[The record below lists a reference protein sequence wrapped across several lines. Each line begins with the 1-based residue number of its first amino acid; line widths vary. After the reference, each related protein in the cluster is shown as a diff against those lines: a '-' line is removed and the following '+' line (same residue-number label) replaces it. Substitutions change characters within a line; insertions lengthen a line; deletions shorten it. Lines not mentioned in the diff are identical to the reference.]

1 MSIIAAVLLLLAFV
15 LCYWAFISSPLKVL
29 RYKIDVF
36 SSVIVA
42 SLTRVDKNRQQLND
56 RGPNEPTDVG

>member
-1 MSIIAAVLLLLAFV
+1 MSIIAAILLLLAFL
-15 LCYWAFISSPLKVL
+15 LCYWTFISSPLKIL

-42 SLTRVDKNRQQLND
+42 SLTRVDKNRQKLND
-56 RGPNEPTDVG
+56 RGTNEPPDVG

>member
-1 MSIIAAVLLLLAFV
+1 MSLVATAVLLLAF
-15 LCYWAFISSPLKVL
+15 LLYYWTFVASPLKIL

-42 SLTRVDKNRQQLND
+42 SLTRMDKNRQQLND
-56 RGPNEPTDVG
+56 RSEDEPTDVG